1 MSTTAI
7 LAAVSSGSL
16 GTIAALLLQEP
27 QLVTYPSVINV
38 LGSGCLLVLA
48 TGACG
53 VVAILRGEA

>member
-7 LAAVSSGSL
+7 LAAVSSGCL

-27 QLVTYPSVINV
+27 HLVTSPSVMNV

-48 TGACG
+48 TGAFG
-53 VVAILRGEA
+53 VIAIMRGDG